1 MFSKDYYHILKI
13 PSSASADEIRK
24 AYRKLVLAM
33 HPDKNKSPGA
43 AEAFMEVAEAYDILG
58 NPATRKKY
66 DRSRNIQTT
75 QNTPVARTPEEIWTM
90 CEALANRLKVL
101 NPDRINR
108 DKLAAD
114 IDAVLS
120 VYHIQLLEKFQDE
133 HYNQLI
139 ASELL
144 DCCMHLDKQD
154 YLQLTTRLNSIN
166 GLSQTISDNIVL
178 SRKNYLRNYYWHRYK
193 IWVALLIAV
202 VFCIVLYFKGRSL

>member
-33 HPDKNKSPGA
+33 HPDKNKLPGA
-43 AEAFMEVAEAYDILG
+43 AEAFMEVVEAYDILG
-58 NPATRKKY
+58 NPTTRKKY
-66 DRSRNIQTT
+66 DRTRNIQTT
-75 QNTPVARTPEEIWTM
+75 QNTPVARTPEEVWTM
-90 CEALANRLKVL
+90 CEALTNRLKVL

-114 IDAVLS
+114 IDAILS
-120 VYHIQLLEKFQDE
+120 VYHIQLLEKFQDD
-133 HYNQLI
+133 HYNKLI

-144 DCCMHLDKQD
+144 DCCMHLEKHD
-154 YLQLTTRLNSIN
+154 YVQLTTRLHSIN
-166 GLSQTISDNIVL
+166 GLSQTISDNIAL